1 MPREKEAHGA
11 AMWLSQLARMLTAF
25 LSNTNHFIEVL
36 SEETAQCAFSLA
48 MLPPAIVNLVYVE
61 RLCHG
66 VRHMCSRLQSE
77 GLLCLGPLSVRQT
90 APIWTHRTSPMV
102 TVRMPACINLTQ
114 NRAPS
119 VNPCS
124 AAVCDLTR
132 RVCPSTQSNTQ
143 SHRRPRG

>member
-1 MPREKEAHGA
+1 
-11 AMWLSQLARMLTAF
+11 MWLSQLARMLTAF

-66 VRHMCSRLQSE
+66 ARHLCSRLQSE

-90 APIWTHRTSPMV
+90 APIWTHRTYGQGPYASLHTTDSESGPISQ
-102 TVRMPACINLTQ
+102 PLQCGGL
-114 NRAPS
+114 
-119 VNPCS
+119 
-124 AAVCDLTR
+124 
-132 RVCPSTQSNTQ
+132 
-143 SHRRPRG
+143 